1 LSKTTQGW
9 LRQEVMRR
17 KIAGGSDAGK
27 YIPGSDARWRE
38 EVMLALT
45 RQEAT
50 KPAFRSALMNTTLKV
65 NGPPSS
71 DKNEKS

>member
-50 KPAFRSALMNTTLKV
+50 K
-65 NGPPSS
+65 
-71 DKNEKS
+71 